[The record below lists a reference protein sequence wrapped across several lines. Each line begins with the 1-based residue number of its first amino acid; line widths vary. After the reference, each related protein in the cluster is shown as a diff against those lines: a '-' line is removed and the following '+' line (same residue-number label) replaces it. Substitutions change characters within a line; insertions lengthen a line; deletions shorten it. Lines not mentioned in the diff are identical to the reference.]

1 MKLIERTYIL
11 IEVLFMKKIW
21 NKYSYAITLIILSC
35 SLSFILSF
43 QHHSNDQVEYLKVT
57 ITEGDSLWGIS
68 DKFSDQHSLS
78 NKDFVAWI
86 KKHNEIDEDQ
96 IYPGEEIII
105 PVSKEVSSTQEL
117 ASAVGE

>member
-1 MKLIERTYIL
+1 
-11 IEVLFMKKIW
+11 MKKLW

-43 QHHSNDQVEYLKVT
+43 QHNSNDQFEYLKVT
-57 ITEGDSLWGIS
+57 ITEGDSLWEIS
-68 DKFSDQHSLS
+68 DQFSEQHSLS
-78 NKDFVAWI
+78 NKEFVAWI

-105 PVSKEVSSTQEL
+105 PVSTKEVSSTQEL